1 MAPEIPTLTLTLPS
15 DLTWLRV
22 ARNFV
27 EGVCHAGELDP
38 ADTRA
43 IVLASN
49 EAISNVIRHA
59 HGGRADA
66 QFQIEC
72 RLSPDRMEILL
83 RDEGEPFDLANVP
96 DLDPADI
103 RPGGRGVY
111 LMRALM
117 DELTCEPWGNRGN
130 LLRMV
135 KRYSR
140 KSD

>member
-1 MAPEIPTLTLTLPS
+1 MGPESASLTLTLPS

-27 EGVCHAGELDP
+27 EGVCQAAELDP

-59 HGGRADA
+59 HEGRTDA
-66 QFQIEC
+66 RFQVEC
-72 RLSPDRMEILL
+72 RLAPDVMEVIL
-83 RDEGEPFDLANVP
+83 RDEGKPFDLAAVP
-96 DLDPADI
+96 HLDPADI

-117 DELTCEPWGNRGN
+117 DELSSQPWGDHGN